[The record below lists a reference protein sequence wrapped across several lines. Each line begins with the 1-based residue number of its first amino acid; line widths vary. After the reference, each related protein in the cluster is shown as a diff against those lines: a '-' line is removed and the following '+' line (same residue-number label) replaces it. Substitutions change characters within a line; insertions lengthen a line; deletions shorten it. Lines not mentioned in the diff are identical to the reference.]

1 MFVEK
6 QRKYVLIAIQNLW
19 PRAKKS
25 KLQRQLRSQYK
36 DGQNGAVERLQIQKL
51 GDKNFYPGAA
61 TS

>member
-1 MFVEK
+1 MRNRGNNNTNSYSEIYDLE
-6 QRKYVLIAIQNLW
+6 Q
-19 PRAKKS
+19 KS
-25 KLQRQLRSQYK
+25 KLQRQLKPQCK